1 MKNIMQEKLDS
12 GKNVIGTFFESG
24 SEPIVEILGLCG
36 LDYLVIDME
45 HAPYT
50 IDQATAF
57 IRAAEL
63 KDITPVIRI
72 KNTLRSTI
80 LNVLDIGARGLIIP
94 AVKTVEEVKH
104 IVNCAKYAPA
114 GERGAFFPRAYNY
127 GLKGELANIT
137 EHFAETNKTTMIL
150 PQCETKE
157 ILEVIE
163 DVVDIEGVDG
173 IFIGPYDLSI
183 ALGKPAAFSDP
194 VVVNAFA
201 RVLKACKA
209 KGKHCF
215 IYAPSADAANAYFE
229 QGYRGA
235 CISSD
240 IIEIGAAF
248 RKIAESSVRTT

>member
-1 MKNIMQEKLDS
+1 MKEKLER
-12 GKNVIGTFFESG
+12 GENAAGTFFESG
-24 SEPIVEILGLCG
+24 SEAIVEFLGLVN

-50 IDQATAF
+50 LEQATSF

-63 KDITPVIRI
+63 REITPVVRI
-72 KNTLRSTI
+72 KNTMRSTV

-94 AVKTVEEVKH
+94 AIKTVDEVKQ
-104 IVNCAKYAPA
+104 VLEYAKYAPA
-114 GERGAFFPRAYNY
+114 GQRGAFFPRAYNY
-127 GLKGELANIT
+127 GLCGELQNIST
-137 EHFAETNKTTMIL
+137 HFEMTNNTTMIL

-163 DVVDIEGVDG
+163 DVVALDGVDG

-183 ALGKPAAFSDP
+183 ALGKPAAFDDP
-194 VVVNAFA
+194 VVSGAFK
-201 RVLKACKA
+201 RVLKACLNHQKY
-209 KGKHCF
+209 CF
-215 IYAPSADAANAYFE
+215 IYAPSAAAARNYFE

-240 IIEIGAAF
+240 IIEIGNAF
-248 RKIAESSVRTT
+248 RGIVSDTFPAK